1 MSRRGQLGR
10 RVLALVAPALL
21 AGCVATVGD
30 VDVQGGGFEAEVTQV
45 QMISALVGGKNIFIP
60 STVVVTSG
68 SGRSLSV
75 FNTVDQPHGFQIP
88 ALGIEVVLQPGE
100 EYVVELPT
108 LEGGHVYAINCHLH
122 PPHRGASLVVLPA
135 R

>member
-21 AGCVATVGD
+21 AGCVATVGG
-30 VDVQGGGFEAEVTQV
+30 QGGGFEAEVTQV